1 MQPYSVAFFRHSRNI
16 IDQAPADTRARM
28 TRRDKLLARLKSR
41 PRDLTWDE
49 LVRALEGLGYAEA
62 AAGRTGGSR
71 RRFLHPTAPLIALH
85 KPHPGNIV
93 KMYVI
98 DNVIEILIEEGLL

>member
-1 MQPYSVAFFRHSRNI
+1 
-16 IDQAPADTRARM
+16 M
-28 TRRDKLLARLKSR
+28 TRKDKLIARLKGR

-49 LVRALEGLGYAEA
+49 LVRLLSALGYEEA
-62 AAGRTGGSR
+62 RSGKTGGSR
-71 RRFLHPTAPLIALH
+71 RRFVHASAPIVSLH

-98 DNVIEILIEEGLL
+98 DDVMRVLTEEGLL